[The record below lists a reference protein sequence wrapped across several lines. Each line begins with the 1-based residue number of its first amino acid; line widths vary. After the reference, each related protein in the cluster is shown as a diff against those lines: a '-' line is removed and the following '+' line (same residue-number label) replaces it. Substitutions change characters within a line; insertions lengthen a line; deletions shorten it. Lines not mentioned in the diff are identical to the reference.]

1 MNHLLSTLF
10 WLTMFGSLILFLGRR
25 RDGDDK
31 EAGIDLDRDR

>member
-1 MNHLLSTLF
+1 MNPLLSTLF
-10 WLTMFGSLILFLGRR
+10 WLAMGGALICFLMRR